1 MKWYVLTLF
10 LVVGFVWSASAQQ
23 QVDPNLVGNWRTYDG
38 PCRPCV
44 LSIQKD
50 GTVKFNHTGA
60 ELEVSGSQIT
70 PDPGVKLTLPLGGTL
85 DLALTKSSKNLV
97 GYYNDP
103 NQSRTNQPVA
113 FRRQ

>member
-10 LVVGFVWSASAQQ
+10 LLMGFVWSASAQQ
-23 QVDPNLVGNWRTYDG
+23 VDPQLVGDWRTYDG

-44 LSIQKD
+44 LTIQKN
-50 GTVKFNHTGA
+50 GTVKFNHTGTD
-60 ELEVSGSQIT
+60 LEVVGSQIT

-113 FRRQ
+113 FRQK

>member
-23 QVDPNLVGNWRTYDG
+23 PVDPKLIGNWQTYDG

-50 GTVKFNHTGA
+50 GTVKFNHTGTD
-60 ELEVSGSQIT
+60 LEVSSQIT
-70 PDPGVKLTLPLGGTL
+70 PDPGIKLTLPRGGAL
-85 DLALTKSSKNLV
+85 DLSLTKSSKNLV

-103 NQSRTNQPVA
+103 NQSRPNQPVA
-113 FRRQ
+113 FRRK

>member
-10 LVVGFVWSASAQQ
+10 LVVGFMRSASAQQ

-50 GTVKFNHTGA
+50 GTVKFNHTGT
-60 ELEVSGSQIT
+60 ELEVSSQIT
-70 PDPGVKLTLPLGGTL
+70 PDPGIKLTLPRGGTL

-103 NQSRTNQPVA
+103 NQSRPNQPVA
-113 FRRQ
+113 FRRK